1 MKVAPASELP
11 LAEQVYRELRKA
23 IVRGEFEP
31 GDRLRVEELT
41 RRFAASS
48 SPVREALN
56 RLAEQ
61 GMVRTIENRGFR
73 VGHLTAE
80 GVSDLVRVRVLVEC
94 EALRDAITHGDD
106 AWEAGIVAAAHSLA
120 LVERRLG
127 DGPRSL
133 DDDWSARH
141 RAFHLSLYSACES
154 EILRDLV
161 DVLFDR
167 AEQYRR
173 WAAKNRQAPRRK
185 QDEHNKLVTAALAR
199 DADKA
204 VELLRRHIARTGQL
218 VTSVLNG
225 DPPEWVQ

>member
-1 MKVAPASELP
+1 V
-11 LAEQVYRELRKA
+11 
-23 IVRGEFEP
+23 
-31 GDRLRVEELT
+31 
-41 RRFAASS
+41 
-48 SPVREALN
+48 N
-56 RLAEQ
+56 
-61 GMVRTIENRGFR
+61 
-73 VGHLTAE
+73 
-80 GVSDLVRVRVLVEC
+80 DLVRVRVLVEC

-127 DGPRSL
+127 DAPRSL

-141 RAFHLSLYSACES
+141 RAFHLSLYSACKS

-185 QDEHNKLVTAALAR
+185 LDEHNRLVTAALAR

-204 VELLRRHIARTGQL
+204 VELLRRHISRTGQL

-225 DPPEWVQ
+225 EPPEWVQ